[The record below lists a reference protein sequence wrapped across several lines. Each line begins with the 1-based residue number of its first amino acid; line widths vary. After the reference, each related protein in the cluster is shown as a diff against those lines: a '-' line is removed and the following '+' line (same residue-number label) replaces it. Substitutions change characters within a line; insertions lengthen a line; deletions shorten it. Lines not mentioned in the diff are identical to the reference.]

1 MTDRNERPK
10 LRSEAR
16 WDVDGDGGR
25 RSDDSGSRGESNAKG
40 LIISCSRQLVAG
52 GCHRA
57 TRARRGTGG
66 QGHGRAAWPL
76 ASRPRAKWSAATATA
91 SWPYPG
97 LGRRPSYGD
106 GPAAWPGGPGQVT
119 CREAAY
125 APASC

>member
-1 MTDRNERPK
+1 MATVDVAAMTVEVAAKATRRVCSSVAAGNWSLVAVIEPRGPAGEPAV
-10 LRSEAR
+10 R
-16 WDVDGDGGR
+16 GFPGGR
-25 RSDDSGSRGESNAKG
+25 E
-40 LIISCSRQLVAG
+40 
-52 GCHRA
+52 
-57 TRARRGTGG
+57 
-66 QGHGRAAWPL
+66 GHGRAAWPL